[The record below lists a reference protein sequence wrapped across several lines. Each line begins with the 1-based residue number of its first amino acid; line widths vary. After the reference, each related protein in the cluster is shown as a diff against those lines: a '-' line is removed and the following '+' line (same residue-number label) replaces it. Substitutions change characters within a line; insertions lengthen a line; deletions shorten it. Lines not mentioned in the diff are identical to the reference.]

1 MSDRFHTHETVAW
14 AKQRL
19 DDLDAIISEVEKTSD
34 KLKDSARREVDA
46 VLVRLKTS
54 RDTIQKIYDD
64 LRDEAKSVKGS
75 VEGIQD
81 ALEAEWVEVESVF
94 QTYLAAVSDRAESTR
109 DVVVARARAQRR
121 SWEASLKALR
131 DQAADAVETARGEF
145 DTALKRLSDET
156 EKFQARIGEAKDAGD
171 ESWKAVKGG
180 LADARPFMTA
190 RSRKSRTPF
199 RSCSD

>member
-109 DVVVARARAQRR
+109 DVVARTGSAPVLGGVSQSVA
-121 SWEASLKALR
+121 
-131 DQAADAVETARGEF
+131 
-145 DTALKRLSDET
+145 
-156 EKFQARIGEAKDAGD
+156 
-171 ESWKAVKGG
+171 
-180 LADARPFMTA
+180 
-190 RSRKSRTPF
+190 
-199 RSCSD
+199 

>member
-1 MSDRFHTHETVAW
+1 MSDRSHTHETVAW

-34 KLKDSARREVDA
+34 KLKDSARKEVDA
-46 VLVRLKTS
+46 VLTRLKAS
-54 RDTIQKIYDD
+54 RGTIQKIYDD
-64 LRDEAKSVKGS
+64 LRDEANAVKGS

-81 ALEAEWVEVESVF
+81 ALEAEWVEVESAF
-94 QTYLAAVSDRAESTR
+94 QTYLSAVGDRAESTR
-109 DVVVARARAQRR
+109 DVVVARAQAQRQ

-131 DQAADAVETARGEF
+131 DQAVDVVEAARGEF
-145 DTALKRLSDET
+145 DAAIKRLSDET

-180 LADARPFMTA
+180 LADARA
-190 RSRKSRTPF
+190 VHDRTIQKIKDAF
-199 RSCSD
+199 SKLL

>member
-1 MSDRFHTHETVAW
+1 MSDRSRTHETVAW

-34 KLKDSARREVDA
+34 KLKDSARKEVDA
-46 VLVRLKTS
+46 ILTRLKAS
-54 RDTIQKIYDD
+54 RGTIQKIYDD
-64 LRDEAKSVKGS
+64 LRDEANAVKGS

-81 ALEAEWVEVESVF
+81 ALEAEWVEVESAF
-94 QTYLAAVSDRAESTR
+94 QTYLSAVGDRAESTR
-109 DVVVARARAQRR
+109 DVVVARARAQRQ

-131 DQAADAVETARGEF
+131 DQAADVVEAARGEF
-145 DTALKRLSDET
+145 DAAINRLSDET

-180 LADARPFMTA
+180 LADARA
-190 RSRKSRTPF
+190 VHDRTIQKIKDAF
-199 RSCSD
+199 SKLL

>member
-180 LADARPFMTA
+180 LADTRAVHDRMIQKIKDAF
-190 RSRKSRTPF
+190 SKLL
-199 RSCSD
+199 